1 VSSKSASDHDSQSDE
16 DSVPL
21 QQLAEWPITGMG
33 LHPGG
38 SNYVFVV
45 RLTDPVKYPEL
56 LDQNPSFS
64 ESTSET
70 PDTPEQDG
78 VVPDEIDESASIYAI
93 YKPQSGERPLRDFP
107 GGTLHNRE
115 RAAYL
120 VSRELG
126 WPNIPPTVIRAGPH
140 GEGSVQLFIDAAPVP
155 DDREPENYFSLR
167 DERLEDFRDMVMF
180 DALVHNADRKGGS
193 CIVSDDRKL
202 WAIDHGLTFN
212 HFARRRTVMFEFNG
226 TEYPTNL
233 LNDVEVLVN
242 ALESESKLSAE
253 LKQLISQP
261 EVEDVVTRAKE
272 MIEFG
277 HYPYLDPDAN
287 VPWPMV

>member
-1 VSSKSASDHDSQSDE
+1 MSPESASNQASRPDE

-56 LDQNPSFS
+56 LDQNASS
-64 ESTSET
+64 LESSAE
-70 PDTPEQDG
+70 DEAPE
-78 VVPDEIDESASIYAI
+78 EIDESASIYGI
-93 YKPQSGERPLRDFP
+93 YKPLSGERPLRDFP

-155 DDREPENYFSLR
+155 DNGEPDNYFTLR
-167 DERLEDFRDMVMF
+167 DERLEDFRDMAMF

-212 HFARRRTVMFEFNG
+212 QFARRRTVMFEFNG

-233 LNDVEVLVN
+233 LSDVEALVDV
-242 ALESESKLSAE
+242 LESESTLSSE
-253 LKQLISQP
+253 LKKRLSEP
-261 EVEDVVTRAKE
+261 EIEDVVTRAKE
-272 MIEFG
+272 MIELG

>member
-1 VSSKSASDHDSQSDE
+1 MSSKSASDHDSQSDE

-155 DDREPENYFSLR
+155 DNREPENYFSLR
-167 DERLEDFRDMVMF
+167 DKRLEDFHDMAMF

-212 HFARRRTVMFEFNG
+212 QFARRRTVMFEFNG
-226 TEYPTNL
+226 TEYPPNL

>member
-1 VSSKSASDHDSQSDE
+1 MSLESESDQDSRSDE
-16 DSVPL
+16 GHVPI
-21 QQLAEWPITGMG
+21 QQLTEWPITGIG

-56 LDQNPSFS
+56 LDQRASS
-64 ESTSET
+64 SDS
-70 PDTPEQDG
+70 TPETKEQ
-78 VVPDEIDESASIYAI
+78 VPDEIDESVSIYGI
-93 YKPQSGERPLRDFP
+93 YKPQSGERLLRDFP
-107 GGTLHNRE
+107 AGTLHNRE

-155 DDREPENYFSLR
+155 DDREPDNYFTLR
-167 DERLEDFRDMVMF
+167 NERLEDFRDMAMF

-212 HFARRRTVMFEFNG
+212 QFARRRTVMFEFNG
-226 TEYPTNL
+226 TEYPANL
-233 LNDVEVLVN
+233 LNDVEALIAV
-242 ALESESKLSAE
+242 LESESKLSCE

-261 EVEDVVTRAKE
+261 EVGDVVTRAKE
-272 MIEFG
+272 MIELG

>member
-1 VSSKSASDHDSQSDE
+1 VSLESASDQDSRPDE
-16 DSVPL
+16 DHVPIQRL
-21 QQLAEWPITGMG
+21 TEWPITGIG

-56 LDQNPSFS
+56 LDQRASS
-64 ESTSET
+64 SDS
-70 PDTPEQDG
+70 TPETKEQ
-78 VVPDEIDESASIYAI
+78 VPDEIDESVSIYGI
-93 YKPQSGERPLRDFP
+93 YKPQSGERLLRDFP
-107 GGTLHNRE
+107 AGTLHNRE

-126 WPNIPPTVIRAGPH
+126 WPNIPPTVIRGGPH

-155 DDREPENYFSLR
+155 DDREPDNYFTLR
-167 DERLEDFRDMVMF
+167 NERLEDFRDMAMF

-212 HFARRRTVMFEFNG
+212 QFARRRTVMFEFNG
-226 TEYPTNL
+226 TEYPANL
-233 LNDVEVLVN
+233 LNDVEALVDV
-242 ALESESKLSAE
+242 LESESKLSFE
-253 LKQLISQP
+253 LKELISQP

>member
-140 GEGSVQLFIDAAPVP
+140 GEGSVQLFIDAAPVQ
-155 DDREPENYFSLR
+155 DNRELENYFSLR
-167 DERLEDFRDMVMF
+167 DKRLEDFHDMAMF

-212 HFARRRTVMFEFNG
+212 QFARRRTVMFEFNG

>member
-1 VSSKSASDHDSQSDE
+1 MSPELASDQDSRQDD

-56 LDQNPSFS
+56 LDQNASS
-64 ESTSET
+64 SGSTLE
-70 PDTPEQDG
+70 TPEQNEEA
-78 VVPDEIDESASIYAI
+78 PEEIDESASIYGI

-107 GGTLHNRE
+107 AGTLHNRE

-126 WPNIPPTVIRAGPH
+126 WPNIPPTVIRPGPH
-140 GEGSVQLFIDAAPVP
+140 GEGSVQLLIDAAPVP
-155 DDREPENYFSLR
+155 DEREPDNYFTLR
-167 DERLEDFRDMVMF
+167 DERLADFRDMAMF

-212 HFARRRTVMFEFNG
+212 QAARRRTVMFEFNG
-226 TEYPTNL
+226 TEYPPNL
-233 LNDVEVLVN
+233 LNDVETLVN
-242 ALESESKLSAE
+242 VLESESNLSTQ
-253 LKQLISQP
+253 LKQRLSEP
-261 EVEDVVTRAKE
+261 EIEDVVTRAKE
-272 MIEFG
+272 MIELG

>member
-1 VSSKSASDHDSQSDE
+1 VNPESASDHDSRSDG
-16 DSVPL
+16 DSVAL

-33 LHPGG
+33 LQPGG

-56 LDQNPSFS
+56 LDQDTSS
-64 ESTSET
+64 SGSTPET
-70 PDTPEQDG
+70 PDTREQDE
-78 VVPDEIDESASIYAI
+78 VSPDEIGESASIYAI

-140 GEGSVQLFIDAAPVP
+140 GEGSVQLFIDAAPVS
-155 DDREPENYFSLR
+155 DNQEPENYFSLR
-167 DERLEDFRDMVMF
+167 DERLEEFRDMAMF

-212 HFARRRTVMFEFNG
+212 QFARRRTVMFEFNG

-233 LNDVEVLVN
+233 LNDVEVLVD

>member
-1 VSSKSASDHDSQSDE
+1 V
-16 DSVPL
+16 
-21 QQLAEWPITGMG
+21 G

-56 LDQNPSFS
+56 LDQNASS
-64 ESTSET
+64 SASTPET
-70 PDTPEQDG
+70 SDTPEQDEE
-78 VVPDEIDESASIYAI
+78 VPGKIDESASIYAI

-140 GEGSVQLFIDAAPVP
+140 GEGSVQLFIDAAPVQ
-155 DDREPENYFSLR
+155 DNRELENYFSLR
-167 DERLEDFRDMVMF
+167 DKRLEDFHDMAMF

-212 HFARRRTVMFEFNG
+212 QFARRRTVMFEFNG

>member
-1 VSSKSASDHDSQSDE
+1 MSLESESDQDSRSDE
-16 DSVPL
+16 GHVPI
-21 QQLAEWPITGMG
+21 QQLTEWPITGIR

-56 LDQNPSFS
+56 LDQSAS
-64 ESTSET
+64 LSDS
-70 PDTPEQDG
+70 TPETKEE
-78 VVPDEIDESASIYAI
+78 VPDEIDESASIYGI
-93 YKPQSGERPLRDFP
+93 YKPQSGERLLRDFP
-107 GGTLHNRE
+107 AGTLHNRE

-126 WPNIPPTVIRAGPH
+126 WPNIPPTVIRAGPY
-140 GEGSVQLFIDAAPVP
+140 GEGSVQLFINAAPVP
-155 DDREPENYFSLR
+155 DDREPDNYFTLR
-167 DERLEDFRDMVMF
+167 NERLEDFRDMAMF

-212 HFARRRTVMFEFNG
+212 QFARRRTVMFEFNG
-226 TEYPTNL
+226 TEYPANL
-233 LNDVEVLVN
+233 LNDVEALIDV
-242 ALESESKLSAE
+242 LESESKLSFE
-253 LKQLISQP
+253 VKQLISQP
-261 EVEDVVTRAKE
+261 EVGDVVTRAKE
-272 MIEFG
+272 MIELG

>member
-1 VSSKSASDHDSQSDE
+1 VNPEPTSDHDSRPDE

-212 HFARRRTVMFEFNG
+212 QFARRRTVMFEFNG

-233 LNDVEVLVN
+233 LNDVEVLVD
-242 ALESESKLSAE
+242 ALESESILSSE

>member
-1 VSSKSASDHDSQSDE
+1 VSLESASDQDSRPDE
-16 DSVPL
+16 DHVPI
-21 QQLAEWPITGMG
+21 QQLTEWPITGIG

-56 LDQNPSFS
+56 LDQRASS
-64 ESTSET
+64 SDS
-70 PDTPEQDG
+70 TPETKEQ
-78 VVPDEIDESASIYAI
+78 VPDEIDESVSIYGI
-93 YKPQSGERPLRDFP
+93 YKPQSGERLLRDFP
-107 GGTLHNRE
+107 AGTLHNRE

-155 DDREPENYFSLR
+155 DDREPDNYFTLR
-167 DERLEDFRDMVMF
+167 NERLEDFRDMAMF

-212 HFARRRTVMFEFNG
+212 QFARRRTVMFEFNG
-226 TEYPTNL
+226 TEYPANL
-233 LNDVEVLVN
+233 LNDVEALVDV
-242 ALESESKLSAE
+242 LESESKLSFE

>member
-1 VSSKSASDHDSQSDE
+1 MSPESASDQDSRPDE
-16 DSVPL
+16 DHVPI
-21 QQLAEWPITGMG
+21 QQLTEWPITGIG

-56 LDQNPSFS
+56 LDQSAS
-64 ESTSET
+64 SS
-70 PDTPEQDG
+70 DSTPETKEE
-78 VVPDEIDESASIYAI
+78 VPDEIDESASIYGI
-93 YKPQSGERPLRDFP
+93 YKPQSGERLLRDFP
-107 GGTLHNRE
+107 AGTLHNRE

-140 GEGSVQLFIDAAPVP
+140 GEGSVQLFIDTAPVP
-155 DDREPENYFSLR
+155 DDREPDNYFTLR
-167 DERLEDFRDMVMF
+167 NERLEDFRDMAMF

-212 HFARRRTVMFEFNG
+212 QFARRRTVMFEFNG

-233 LNDVEVLVN
+233 LNDVEALVDV
-242 ALESESKLSAE
+242 LESESKLSSE